1 MPWHLSNWHYGLEDL
16 EEQSF
21 LCIVLGL
28 GVMYQIVQGSGYGG
42 TLVIVRVDD
51 S

>member
-1 MPWHLSNWHYGLEDL
+1 MPWHSSNRHYGLEDL
-16 EEQSF
+16 EEPSF
-21 LCIVLGL
+21 LCIVLGEAL
-28 GVMYQIVQGSGYGG
+28 CIKAADMALG